1 MTHVRHVPQLRRPAA
16 VAALALVATLAIPTA
31 AQASAPVH
39 HRAATH
45 TSAAAHHH
53 APFAVRTTVVPRTAV
68 TKFGGGVIY
77 APQDTGKPVL
87 GAVVITPGFTD
98 TNANEKEMAELVAS
112 QGFVAFAIDTLTTD
126 DLPDLR
132 AAQMLAAA
140 DYLTGQSAVRSEVS
154 QDDVGLIGYSF
165 GGGGTMQ
172 AAQSRPSIKAAIGL
186 MPFDFP
192 PATDPNAMYPSYPK
206 MTTPTLVIT
215 GQKDDVADPKDFGK
229 PAYDS
234 IPAGTPKHSMEL
246 AGIGHEGGQH
256 VPSATI
262 RNAVTAFLKRY
273 LDGNSAYA
281 KFICPAPKVGGPIS
295 ASLSSCP
302 KG

>member
-1 MTHVRHVPQLRRPAA
+1 MPFMPSSLRRPAA
-16 VAALALVATLAIPTA
+16 VAALALVATLAAPAA
-31 AQASAPVH
+31 AQAHAPAHQPVV
-39 HRAATH
+39 
-45 TSAAAHHH
+45 AHHH
-53 APFAVRTTVVPRTAV
+53 APFAVRTTVVPKTAV
-68 TKFGGGVIY
+68 KAFGGGVIY
-77 APQDTGKPVL
+77 TPQDTGKPVL
-87 GAVVITPGFTD
+87 GAVVITPGFTN
-98 TNANEKEMAELVAS
+98 TNADEKELGELVAS
-112 QGFVAFAIDTLTTD
+112 QGFVAFVIDTLD
-126 DLPDLR
+126 PADLPDQR
-132 AAQMLAAA
+132 ATEILAAA

-154 QDDVGLIGYSF
+154 AKDVGLIGYSF

-192 PATDPNAMYPSYPK
+192 PASDPNAQYPAYPAMK
-206 MTTPTLVIT
+206 TPTLVIT
-215 GQKDDVADPKDFGK
+215 GQKDDVAEPAYFGK

-234 IPAGTPKHSMEL
+234 IPAGTPKQYLDLKGLDHY
-246 AGIGHEGGQH
+246 AGEHAP
-256 VPSATI
+256 VAAI

-295 ASLSSCP
+295 VSLSSCP

>member
-1 MTHVRHVPQLRRPAA
+1 LKEPAKFQA
-16 VAALALVATLAIPTA
+16 VGARIP
-31 AQASAPVH
+31 
-39 HRAATH
+39 
-45 TSAAAHHH
+45 
-53 APFAVRTTVVPRTAV
+53 
-68 TKFGGGVIY
+68 KGVLLY
-77 APQDTGKPVL
+77 GPPGTGKPVL
-87 GAVVITPGFTD
+87 GAVVITPGFTN
-98 TNANEKEMAELVAS
+98 TNADEKELGELVAS
-112 QGFVAFAIDTLTTD
+112 QGFVAFVIDTLD
-126 DLPDLR
+126 PADLPDQR
-132 AAQMLAAA
+132 ATEILAAA

-154 QDDVGLIGYSF
+154 AKDVGLIGYSF

-192 PATDPNAMYPSYPK
+192 PASDPNAQYPAYPAMK
-206 MTTPTLVIT
+206 TPTLVIT
-215 GQKDDVADPKDFGK
+215 GQKDDVAEPAYFGK

-234 IPAGTPKHSMEL
+234 IPAGTPKQYLEL
-246 AGIGHEGGQH
+246 KGLDHYAGEHAP
-256 VPSATI
+256 VAAI

-295 ASLSSCP
+295 VSLSSCP